1 MAATIDWIGV
11 GLACLVLLVVL
22 VLAGMVLRR
31 RLIARGEPM
40 ALVALARGEDGW
52 KLGMTRL
59 TTHDVQWFALVGLG
73 LRPRWVWVRGDLDLG
88 SPEPV
93 AGNRPIAIV
102 DPVQVDC
109 QAGGRSFRIA
119 VARGDYTALRSWS
132 ESAPPGRGVNVA

>member
-11 GLACLVLLVVL
+11 GLACLVLLIVL

-40 ALVALARGEDGW
+40 ALVAVARGEDGW
-52 KLGMTRL
+52 QLGMTRL
-59 TTHDVQWFALVGLG
+59 TTHNVQWFALVGLG
-73 LRPRWVWVRGDLDLG
+73 LRPARVWARGELDLG
-88 SPEPV
+88 SP
-93 AGNRPIAIV
+93 AQITGNRPIAIM

-109 QAGGRSFRIA
+109 SADGSTFRIA